1 MRKTFATLLGLTR
14 ALIAL
19 MIAFLPHGSA
29 LASPERRPNI
39 LLILVDTLRADHLGT
54 YGYPRPTSPELD
66 AFARENLVF
75 DYALAT
81 TPFTPASVA
90 SLFTGVFS
98 SSHGM
103 MFHEGMAV
111 ARKQLMRL
119 PDAFDTLAEALQR
132 HGYTTA
138 GVSTNPW
145 IQETFAYTQGFE
157 QFIRL
162 EEGKLSTAESVNSN
176 AVKILDGWKRSD
188 RPFFL
193 YLHYI
198 DPHAPYRPPREY
210 RDLFHGPIAG
220 LGYSG
225 PAAIEIGLY
234 DNEIRYMSHAMGELF
249 AELKRRGLYEDL
261 VIVFLSDHGEQFAEH
276 GNRRHGF
283 RVYNEEIHVPLI
295 IKASGKQGRVPTTA
309 SLVDVYP
316 TLLSIAGAAPNS
328 AIAGVNLF
336 DSQALTSRP
345 GVLTEVRK
353 RFDNKAL
360 VTPTGR
366 KVMFDFDG
374 LPAPLVG
381 DALAGR
387 FMGVFDRMIDPR
399 EKSPLPSPTDTE
411 HLTRLFIQ
419 QLQQALSHQT
429 LPAEGEAASPSEE
442 TLSRLKSLGY
452 FK

>member
-1 MRKTFATLLGLTR
+1 MSSSIYALLFSAWLLVPTSAGFA
-14 ALIAL
+14 A
-19 MIAFLPHGSA
+19 
-29 LASPERRPNI
+29 PEKRPNI
-39 LLILVDTLRADHLGT
+39 LLILVDTLRADHLGA

-66 AFARENLVF
+66 AFAQENLVF

-90 SLFTGVFS
+90 SLFTGVYS

-119 PDAFDTLAEALQR
+119 SDSFDTLAEVLQR
-132 HGYTTA
+132 TGYTTA
-138 GVSTNPW
+138 AVSTNPW
-145 IQETFAYTQGFE
+145 IQDTFAYNQGFE
-157 QFIRL
+157 QFVRL
-162 EEGKLSTAESVNSN
+162 EEGKLSTAQSVNSS
-176 AVKILDGWKRSD
+176 AAKILDGWKGSEK
-188 RPFFL
+188 PFFL

-210 RDLFHGPIAG
+210 RDIFHGPVAG
-220 LGYSG
+220 LGYTG

-234 DNEIRYMSHAMGELF
+234 DNEIRYMSYSMGELF
-249 AELKRRGLYEDL
+249 NDLKKRGLYEDL
-261 VIVFLSDHGEQFAEH
+261 VIVFLSDHGEQFSEH

-295 IKASGKQGRVPTTA
+295 IKTKGKQGRVSTTA

-316 TLLSIAGAAPNS
+316 TLLSLAGTSSDENLP
-328 AIAGVNLF
+328 GVNLL
-336 DSQALTSRP
+336 DTHSLTSRS

-353 RFDNKAL
+353 RFDNKAF
-360 VTPTGR
+360 VTPLGR
-366 KVMFDFDG
+366 KIMFDFDG
-374 LPAPLVG
+374 LAEPFVDG
-381 DALAGR
+381 KLAGR
-387 FMGVFDRMIDPR
+387 FMGVFDRTIDAR
-399 EKSPLPSPTDTE
+399 EKSPLPAPADADL
-411 HLTRLFIQ
+411 LTRHFTEA
-419 QLQQALSHQT
+419 LQGALAHQT
-429 LPAEGEAASPSEE
+429 KPEESDVATPSEE